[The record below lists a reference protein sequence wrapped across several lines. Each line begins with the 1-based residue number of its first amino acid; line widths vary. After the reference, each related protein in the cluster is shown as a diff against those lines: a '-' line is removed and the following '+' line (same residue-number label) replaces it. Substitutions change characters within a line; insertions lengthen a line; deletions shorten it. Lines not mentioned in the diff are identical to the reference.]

1 MSRVFTIPN
10 FLSSQECNEV
20 IAKCKSELELKQ
32 AALGKSKEVH
42 SKQRKSSIAFIKDL
56 GSVNTRLTEILI
68 SNINLRGFNASGL
81 GHFQFTEYKIGEYY
95 DWHTDSGP
103 TFQDR
108 IYSTV
113 IQLNDTYTEG
123 ELEVKEGTE
132 VKTLTKGIGSLY
144 VFPSNYIHR
153 VKPISTGIRYSLVNW
168 VKAIKKENIELPLI

>member
-81 GHFQFTEYKIGEYY
+81 GRFQFTEYKIGEYY
-95 DWHTDSGP
+95 DWHTDSGL
-103 TFQDR
+103 TFPDR